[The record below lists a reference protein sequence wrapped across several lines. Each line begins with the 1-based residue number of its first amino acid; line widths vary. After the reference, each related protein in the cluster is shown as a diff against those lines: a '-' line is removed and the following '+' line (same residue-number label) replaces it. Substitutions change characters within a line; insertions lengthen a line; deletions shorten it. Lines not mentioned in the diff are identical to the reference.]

1 MFRLQLM
8 YRVSLK
14 RLLDVCIA
22 AIALVVLAPVML
34 VTALVVRVSLGSP
47 IFFRQ
52 QRPGLRGVPFTI
64 LKFRTMR
71 HMAGAQSDE
80 ARLAPIG
87 RLLRSLSLDELPE
100 LLNVITGDMSLVGPR
115 PLLVQYLDRYTPE
128 QMRRHDVRPGI
139 TGWTQVNGRN
149 ALTWEQKFA
158 LDVWYVDHRS
168 MRLDLRILWMTV
180 RSVLRGEGISA
191 PGHATMEPFRGAA

>member
-47 IFFRQ
+47 ILFRQ

-71 HMAGAQSDE
+71 DARSGLSD
-80 ARLAPIG
+80 ADRVTPMG

-100 LLNVITGDMSLVGPR
+100 LLNVLKGDMS
-115 PLLVQYLDRYTPE
+115 
-128 QMRRHDVRPGI
+128 
-139 TGWTQVNGRN
+139 
-149 ALTWEQKFA
+149 
-158 LDVWYVDHRS
+158 
-168 MRLDLRILWMTV
+168 
-180 RSVLRGEGISA
+180 
-191 PGHATMEPFRGAA
+191 

>member
-47 IFFRQ
+47 ILFRQ

-128 QMRRHDVRPGI
+128 QARRHRVKPGI
-139 TGWTQVNGRN
+139 TGWAQVNGRN
-149 ALTWEQKFA
+149 ALTWEQRFA
-158 LDVWYVDHRS
+158 LEVWYVDHQS
-168 MRLDLRILWMTV
+168 LRLDMKIVGFTISR
-180 RSVLRGEGISA
+180 VLSRQGVSE
-191 PGHATMEPFRGAA
+191 PGHASAG